1 MKTIGL
7 IGGMSWESTL
17 EYYRIINELVS
28 RRLGG
33 HHSAKVILYSVD
45 FDEVVK
51 LQHEGDWEK
60 LGDMLA
66 EIARRLE
73 SCGADLILICT
84 NTMHK
89 VANYVQ
95 RAIRVP
101 LLSVI
106 DATAEEIKRVG
117 LKKVGIL
124 GTKFTMEDEF
134 YRTGLERHGIRTLIP
149 DERDRDTVHRI
160 IFDELCLGFFK
171 ESSKEKL
178 KEVVERLKE
187 KGAEGVVL
195 ACTEL
200 PLLLSKEDCD
210 IPLFD
215 TTRIH
220 AEYAVN
226 FALQNMRETDK

>member
-1 MKTIGL
+1 MICIMKTIGL

-28 RRLGG
+28 KRLGG
-33 HHSAKVILYSVD
+33 HHSAKIILYSVD

-51 LQHEGDWEK
+51 LQHQGDWEK
-60 LGDMLA
+60 LGKMLA

-73 SCGADLILICT
+73 ACGADLILICT

-89 VANYVQ
+89 VADYVQ
-95 RAIRVP
+95 KAISIP
-101 LLSVI
+101 LLSII
-106 DATAEEIKRVG
+106 DATAEDIKKSG
-117 LKKVGIL
+117 LKKVGLL
-124 GTKFTMEDEF
+124 GTKFTMEDDF
-134 YRTGLERHGIRTLIP
+134 YRTGLERHGINTVIP
-149 DERDRDTVHRI
+149 DEEDRNTVHRI
-160 IFDELCLGFFK
+160 IFDELCLGVFK
-171 ESSKEKL
+171 ESSKEEL
-178 KEVVERLKE
+178 KKIVEKLKE

-200 PLLLSKEDCD
+200 PLILNQDDCD

-226 FALQNMRETDK
+226 FALR

>member
-17 EYYRIINELVS
+17 EYYKIINELVS
-28 RRLGG
+28 KKLGG
-33 HHSAKVILYSVD
+33 HHSAKIILYSVD

-51 LQHEGDWEK
+51 PQHQGDWVK
-60 LGDMLA
+60 LGEMLA

-73 SCGADLILICT
+73 ACGADLVLICT

-89 VANYVQ
+89 VADYVQ
-95 RAIRVP
+95 KAINIP
-101 LLSVI
+101 LLSII
-106 DATAEEIKRVG
+106 DATAEKIKRAGLKRVG
-117 LKKVGIL
+117 LL
-124 GTKFTMEDEF
+124 GTKFTMEDDF
-134 YRTGLERHGIRTLIP
+134 YRTGLERHGITTVIP
-149 DERDRDTVHRI
+149 DEEDRNTVHRI
-160 IFDELCLGFFK
+160 IFDELCLGVFK
-171 ESSKEKL
+171 ESSKEEL
-178 KEVVERLKE
+178 KKIVKKLKE

-200 PLLLSKEDCD
+200 PLLLSQEDCD

-226 FALQNMRETDK
+226 FALQ

>member
-1 MKTIGL
+1 MSCVMKTIGL

-28 RRLGG
+28 KRLGG
-33 HHSAKVILYSVD
+33 HHSAKIILYSVD

-51 LQHEGDWEK
+51 LQHQGDWKK
-60 LGDMLA
+60 LGEMLA

-73 SCGADLILICT
+73 ACGADLVLICT

-89 VANYVQ
+89 VADYVQ
-95 RAIRVP
+95 KAINIP
-101 LLSVI
+101 LLSII

-117 LKKVGIL
+117 LKRVGLL
-124 GTKFTMEDEF
+124 GTKFTMEDDF
-134 YRTGLERHGIRTLIP
+134 YRAGLERHGIQTVIP
-149 DERDRDTVHRI
+149 DEEDRNTVHRV
-160 IFDELCLGFFK
+160 IFDELCLGVFK
-171 ESSKEKL
+171 ESSKEEL
-178 KEVVERLKE
+178 KKIVKKLKE

-200 PLLLSKEDCD
+200 PILLSQEDCD

-226 FALQNMRETDK
+226 FALR

>member
-28 RRLGG
+28 KRLGG
-33 HHSAKVILYSVD
+33 HHSAKIILYSVD

-51 LQHEGDWEK
+51 LQHKGDWEK
-60 LGDMLA
+60 LGEMLA

-73 SCGADLILICT
+73 ACGADLILICT

-89 VANYVQ
+89 VADYVQ
-95 RAIRVP
+95 KAINIP
-101 LLSVI
+101 LLSII
-106 DATAEEIKRVG
+106 DATAEEIKRTGLRKVG
-117 LKKVGIL
+117 LL
-124 GTKFTMEDEF
+124 GTKFTMEDDF
-134 YRTGLERHGIRTLIP
+134 YRAGLERHGIQTVIP
-149 DERDRDTVHRI
+149 DEEDRNTVHRI
-160 IFDELCLGFFK
+160 IFDELCLGVFK
-171 ESSKEKL
+171 ESSKEELKKIVEKL
-178 KEVVERLKE
+178 KER
-187 KGAEGVVL
+187 GAEGVVL

-200 PLLLSKEDCD
+200 PLLLSQEDCD
-210 IPLFD
+210 IPIFD

-226 FALQNMRETDK
+226 FALR

>member
-28 RRLGG
+28 KRLGG
-33 HHSAKVILYSVD
+33 HHSAKIILYSVD

-51 LQHEGDWEK
+51 LQHKGDWEK
-60 LGDMLA
+60 LGEMLA

-73 SCGADLILICT
+73 TCGADLVLICT

-89 VANYVQ
+89 VADYVQ
-95 RAIRVP
+95 KAINIP
-101 LLSVI
+101 LLSII
-106 DATAEEIKRVG
+106 DATAEEIKRTGLRKVG
-117 LKKVGIL
+117 LL
-124 GTKFTMEDEF
+124 GTKFTMEDDF
-134 YRTGLERHGIRTLIP
+134 YRAGLERHGIQTVIP
-149 DERDRDTVHRI
+149 DEEDRNTVHRI
-160 IFDELCLGFFK
+160 IFDELCLGVFK
-171 ESSKEKL
+171 ESSKEEL
-178 KEVVERLKE
+178 KKIVEKLKE
-187 KGAEGVVL
+187 KGAGGVVL

-200 PLLLSKEDCD
+200 PLLLSQEDCD
-210 IPLFD
+210 IPIFD

-226 FALQNMRETDK
+226 FALR